1 MGHKRSSFRPGVA
14 AKISARA
21 RIVGGH
27 IGYPVKARFDR
38 NGAGAPRAFLAA
50 EVGAVRGMTV
60 RYVLAVLQEHPGHT
74 DDREPSYVVHAG
86 PANEAWATTPLPL
99 ADAIRAF
106 QAGAVK
112 SARLWGL
119 AKASRARL

>member
-1 MGHKRSSFRPGVA
+1 MAVSGFRPGVA

-27 IGYPVKARFDR
+27 IGYPVKARFDK

-50 EVGAVRGMTV
+50 EVGSVRGMTV
-60 RYVLAVLQEHPGHT
+60 RYVLAVLQEHSGHIAH
-74 DDREPSYVVHAG
+74 DREPSYVVHAG
-86 PANEAWATTPLPL
+86 PANDTWAATPLPL

-119 AKASRARL
+119 AKASRTRL